1 MPLFKSIN
9 TPCPDPQNN
18 RFVRGYQMSTATD
31 HPNSHIS
38 HNFQPTF
45 KDSSDS
51 SYIGRFA
58 PSPSGPLHMGSLIAA
73 MASWFD
79 ARRANGKW
87 LVRIEDLDPPRESQ
101 EAADQ
106 ILDALD
112 KVGLHW
118 DDKVLYQS
126 QRSEAYQNAMDSL
139 IRQDL
144 VFACNCS
151 RQQIQESGGIYPGT
165 CRERRLPAGV
175 GTAMRLCVPDETIS
189 FTDAIQGEQI
199 QNLEQ
204 QVGDFVI
211 RRKDGLFAY
220 QLAVV
225 VDDIFQNVSH
235 IVRGIDLMD
244 STPRQLYLQQLLACS
259 RPTPYPSYAHIP
271 VIVNDL
277 GQKLSKQHMASPID
291 PSNGAPLL
299 FAGLHYLQQEP
310 DANLKTAT
318 CEEILTWGVTHWAP
332 EKLSKTRTLP
342 EFHRP

>member
-1 MPLFKSIN
+1 
-9 TPCPDPQNN
+9 
-18 RFVRGYQMSTATD
+18 
-31 HPNSHIS
+31 
-38 HNFQPTF
+38 
-45 KDSSDS
+45 
-51 SYIGRFA
+51 
-58 PSPSGPLHMGSLIAA
+58 MGSLIAA